1 MNDHKFVADYVAAIT
16 DSRLETLEKRPTSSM
31 VAPAVSALATLHRMR
46 PEAAE
51 DRIEHFRKLA
61 RAAGERF

>member
-1 MNDHKFVADYVAAIT
+1 MNDHKYVADYVAAIT
-16 DSRLETLEKRPTSSM
+16 DSRLEMLERRPTGSM
-31 VAPAVSALATLHRMR
+31 VTPALSALATLHRMR

-51 DRIEHFRKLA
+51 DRIERFRKLA

>member
-1 MNDHKFVADYVAAIT
+1 MNDHKYVADYVAAIA
-16 DSRLETLEKRPTSSM
+16 DSRLTTLERCPRPSM

-51 DRIEHFRKLA
+51 ARVVRFRVLA
-61 RAAGERF
+61 IAAGERF

>member
-1 MNDHKFVADYVAAIT
+1 MSDYKYVADYVAAIT
-16 DSRLETLEKRPTSSM
+16 DSCLDLLERRPESAL
-31 VAPAVSALATLHRMR
+31 VAPAASALATLHRMR

-51 DRIEHFRKLA
+51 NRIERFRKLA